1 MKLDQIKARNNPATA
16 ACIIAGIIR
25 PYIIAD
31 NARGAQSV
39 AMKLAWA
46 VVKGELF
53 EGVTT
58 PLFKQFLP
66 TVQEALGEWVK
77 DRVVFV
83 AASFRE
89 GEEIIEA
96 LTGHRYA
103 SLQSRKY
110 IWQGT
115 RDWLALARCKQDFWL
130 YDGPL
135 VTYKGDLIFPWEP
148 RE

>member
-31 NARGAQSV
+31 NARETQAV

-66 TVQEALGEWVK
+66 TVQKALGEWVK

-110 IWQGT
+110 IWQDT
-115 RDWLALARCKQDFWL
+115 RS
-130 YDGPL
+130 
-135 VTYKGDLIFPWEP
+135 
-148 RE
+148 

>member
-1 MKLDQIKARNNPATA
+1 MKLDQIKTRNNPAAA
-16 ACIIAGIIR
+16 ACTIAGIIR
-25 PYIIAD
+25 PYIIA
-31 NARGAQSV
+31 NTPREIQST

-46 VVKGELF
+46 VVKGEVF
-53 EGVTT
+53 EGVKT

-66 TVQEALGEWVK
+66 TLQKVLGDWTR

-83 AASFRE
+83 ASSFRE
-89 GEEIIEA
+89 GEEIVEA
-96 LTGHRYA
+96 LTGHRYS

-110 IWQGT
+110 IWQDT
-115 RDWLALARCKQDFWL
+115 RDWSALARCKQDFWL

-148 RE
+148 RK